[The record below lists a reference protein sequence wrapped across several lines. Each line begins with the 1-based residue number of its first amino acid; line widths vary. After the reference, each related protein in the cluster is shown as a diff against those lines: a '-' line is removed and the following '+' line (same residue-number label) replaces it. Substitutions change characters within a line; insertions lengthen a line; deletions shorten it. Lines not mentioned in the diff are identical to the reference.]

1 MNGTMKIIMTIL
13 GFALIVGAVS
23 AAGGAQVVKLV
34 EKNPA
39 DWTIVPG
46 ASGSIMY
53 QQDKFVFNG
62 HGLVPGKYT
71 LISYVEPTVQVPYDQ
86 TVQVVLGDGTATKQG
101 NLLIKGGA
109 TTGLAY
115 NTYASDADGDYQG
128 ITGAKIW
135 LVPASALNADGKFV
149 EWNPDNYLFETSLII

>member
-1 MNGTMKIIMTIL
+1 MKGTMKLLMAVL
-13 GFALIVGAVS
+13 GIVLIVGAVS

-34 EKNPA
+34 EKNSA
-39 DWTIVPG
+39 DWSIVPG

-53 QQDKFVFNG
+53 QQDKFVFNA
-62 HGLVPGKYT
+62 HGLVPGDYT
-71 LISYVEPTVQVPYDQ
+71 LISYVEPTVLVPFGD

-109 TTGLAY
+109 VDLAY
-115 NTYASDADGDYQG
+115 NIYAPDADGDYQG

-135 LVPASALNADGKFV
+135 LVPANALNADNKFV